1 MEEALNLG
9 PAQFVGAGGEGI
21 EPAAVHNNGRQLVAI
36 AIGQMDGVLQ
46 VIEGATAVFP
56 LASLH
61 QFSLTAAAFWGNDN
75 AAELLTDGHGTAEV
89 LEVVGLVHI
98 GDHQAQGLIG
108 VALTQRPTRNKK
120 APLTEGNNIQPLCD
134 QAEPTPV

>member
-1 MEEALNLG
+1 
-9 PAQFVGAGGEGI
+9 
-21 EPAAVHNNGRQLVAI
+21 VAN
-36 AIGQMDGVLQ
+36 AIGQIDGVLQ
-46 VIEGATAVFP
+46 VLEGATAVFP

-61 QFSLTAAAFWGNDN
+61 KFRLTAAALRGNND

-108 VALTQRPTRNKK
+108 VALTQRPTRYKK
-120 APLTEGNNIQPLCD
+120 APLTEGHNIRHFCD
-134 QAEPTPV
+134 QAEPTPVYAP